1 MPITNWVALLSI
13 THRYKFTE
21 AELRARREVFEGT
34 DSSILGPV
42 KKICLAKVHSVPIR
56 FIIPALED
64 LVQRPKPLDE
74 EEIVN
79 LPSKMVARIGVARE
93 KYVRESSRAFASK
106 NWLKQVA
113 HNTVKSVWKIKPKD
127 EVPDG
132 D

>member
-34 DSSILGPV
+34 DSSNLGPV

>member
-21 AELRARREVFEGT
+21 AEFRAQREVFEGT

-42 KKICLAKVHSVPIR
+42 KKICLAMVHSVPIR
-56 FIIPALED
+56 FIIPSLEE
-64 LVQRPKPLDE
+64 LVRRPKPLDE

-79 LPSKMVARIGVARE
+79 LPSEMVARIGVARE
-93 KYVRESSRAFASK
+93 KYVRQSSRAFASK

-113 HNTVKSVWKIKPKD
+113 HDIVESVWAIED
-127 EVPDG
+127 EASDE